1 MGIIKSKFQWSS
13 NLISNV
19 DLADSIPYETQALYP
34 IVLKIL
40 SIYNESSSRAQFQRI
55 QFYLLWN
62 SSRILYL
69 VFIKNQIPEWL
80 ISQTPMK
87 IEIPAA
93 LNGTWAGVISREIY
107 AVSTDV
113 SQLIYFH

>member
-1 MGIIKSKFQWSS
+1 M
-13 NLISNV
+13 NLKQN
-19 DLADSIPYETQALYP
+19 
-34 IVLKIL
+34 
-40 SIYNESSSRAQFQRI
+40 F
-55 QFYLLWN
+55 
-62 SSRILYL
+62 YL